1 MGETHNSNLV
11 NILRVLHVDD
21 EEDQLII
28 TKRNLKKF
36 DSGLQTIPIKSPKE
50 ALQILRKEDFDCVI
64 LDYKMPNMDGI
75 ELATKM
81 KEIRSIPIII
91 YTGHGSEEVASKA
104 FSAGIDDYLRKEF
117 EDSHYIVLA
126 KRIRMDVERYKLKEK
141 LKDSEIKFRGIAE
154 RSIDIIY
161 QLDREGNF
169 IYISPAVERIG
180 GYKPEEIIGTSFKKY
195 IGIGLFKAIQARMH
209 TMRGMDIKGL
219 NVELI
224 KKDGSHLPAE
234 INAAP
239 IISNG
244 KVIGSQGIIR
254 DTTEREKALQDL
266 RESEEKFRN
275 LAEYSPNMIFINKNG
290 RIVYVNKRCEE
301 TMGYTREEFLSPD
314 FDYLSLI
321 APEYF
326 DSVKENFNNHL
337 ENRDVDPLYYT
348 ILTKKGKRL
357 DSILL
362 TKLIPFEGESAILG
376 IVVPR

>member
-195 IGIGLFKAIQARMH
+195 IGIGLFKAIQARMR
-209 TMRGMDIKGL
+209 TMRGMDIEGL

-357 DSILL
+357 DSVLL
-362 TKLIPFEGESAILG
+362 TKLIPFEGKSAILG

>member
-11 NILRVLHVDD
+11 STLRVLHVDD

-195 IGIGLFKAIQARMH
+195 IGIGLFKAIQARMR
-209 TMRGMDIKGL
+209 TMRGMDIEGL

>member
-1 MGETHNSNLV
+1 MGETHNSNLEST
-11 NILRVLHVDD
+11 LRVLHVDD

>member
-11 NILRVLHVDD
+11 STLRVLHVDD

>member
-1 MGETHNSNLV
+1 MGENHNSNLV
-11 NILRVLHVDD
+11 NTLRVLHVDD

-28 TKRNLKKF
+28 TNRSLKKF
-36 DSGLQTIPIKSPKE
+36 DSGLQTTPIKSPKE

-195 IGIGLFKAIQARMH
+195 IGIGLFKAIQARMR
-209 TMRGMDIKGL
+209 TMRGMDIEGL

-301 TMGYTREEFLSPD
+301 IMGYTREEFLQPD

-326 DSVKENFNNHL
+326 DLVKENFNNHL
-337 ENRDVDPLYYT
+337 KNRDVDPLYYT

-362 TKLIPFEGESAILG
+362 TKLIPFEGERAILG
-376 IVVPR
+376 IVVLR

>member
-195 IGIGLFKAIQARMH
+195 IGIGLFKAIQARMR
-209 TMRGMDIKGL
+209 TMRGMDIEGL